1 MSKKKEDGERDEE
14 DVEIGSRFGVDRMVR
29 RWAGVPGPKHLPR
42 SEADSTEMAR
52 DSSTGA
58 ASSPFGSAS
67 AASAPPQTISETR
80 ETPVHATCDVLVVGA
95 GPAGLS
101 AALGARRVGAD
112 VMILERF
119 GCFGGVIT
127 TVGMETLAWYRYE
140 GTQDCE
146 GIGTEMERVAA
157 EMGGTIKWPYNG
169 SECLDADFFKIVAD
183 HLIKE
188 SGVRPML
195 HTFAVEAIMDGDKI
209 KGVIT
214 ESKSGRL
221 AILADRVIDCTG
233 DADIAHLAGARY
245 KMNVGADN
253 MVCFSSSD
261 VVAAVT
267 NEPKSVTPGRWLVAL
282 NDVRSGV

>member
-1 MSKKKEDGERDEE
+1 MDMIKKGRHRVLKCGWLAGSSAGQLAGWLAAILFGKEMSKKKEDGERDEE

-157 EMGGTIKWPYNG
+157 EMGGTIMG
-169 SECLDADFFKIVAD
+169 AA
-183 HLIKE
+183 
-188 SGVRPML
+188 GVR
-195 HTFAVEAIMDGDKI
+195 TGTGAVEW
-209 KGVIT
+209 
-214 ESKSGRL
+214 
-221 AILADRVIDCTG
+221 
-233 DADIAHLAGARY
+233 GAC
-245 KMNVGADN
+245 G
-253 MVCFSSSD
+253 
-261 VVAAVT
+261 
-267 NEPKSVTPGRWLVAL
+267 
-282 NDVRSGV
+282 